1 MQNDARRHA
10 VELRQCSLFASDL
23 SEHIAKAMTD
33 AADYLDQLAAQA
45 AKGERETIVAAAVQ
59 FGATIS
65 LPPPARHH
73 TIIQTMD
80 KEMGIDGYH
89 ATPQAQGFLTSS
101 GRFVNR
107 VEGFYL
113 AHAAGQIISDTQGPQ
128 LFSEDLW

>member
-1 MQNDARRHA
+1 MIER
-10 VELRQCSLFASDL
+10 
-23 SEHIAKAMTD
+23 IA
-33 AADYLDQLAAQA
+33 
-45 AKGERETIVAAAVQ
+45 AAAVQ

-80 KEMGIDGYH
+80 TLMGINGIK
-89 ATPQAQGFLTSS
+89 AIPETQGFVTDA

-107 VEGFYL
+107 VEAYYIAFKS
-113 AHAAGQIISDTQGPQ
+113 GQIISETKGPQ

>member
-1 MQNDARRHA
+1 
-10 VELRQCSLFASDL
+10 
-23 SEHIAKAMTD
+23 MT
-33 AADYLDQLAAQA
+33 
-45 AKGERETIVAAAVQ
+45 ERIAAAAIQ

-80 KEMGIDGYH
+80 AEMGIPGQL
-89 ATPQAQGFLTSS
+89 ATPQSQGFVTDT

-107 VEGFYL
+107 VEAYYL
-113 AHAAGQIISDTQGPQ
+113 AFKACQIISGTKGPQ